1 MRWRNEQNHC
11 LREIGRHQSAD
22 KAYMDEGVQLLEVA
36 RNAQRLFAKQQP
48 HEKTPPAQFR
58 TIDCTWADGQ
68 VIATFRQPFD
78 MLAESRAV
86 PLILASVQLH

>member
-11 LREIGRHQSAD
+11 LREIERHKSAA

-48 HEKTPPAQFR
+48 HEK
-58 TIDCTWADGQ
+58 
-68 VIATFRQPFD
+68 
-78 MLAESRAV
+78 SRLLNFVLSTA
-86 PLILASVQLH
+86 LGRMDR